1 MTNTASFRM
10 ASERALPAG
19 WRELDVPA
27 LARPVL
33 VGPGGV
39 VVLFARDTVSAA
51 MPRPSADR
59 RSRHS
64 GAELT
69 AELVAQALSRSL
81 GRDIACTAVVVIDDT
96 VALVARPDEVPV
108 LHHRRLAG
116 WLANRPALLD
126 EDAVE
131 RVVRSLCHA

>member
-1 MTNTASFRM
+1 MTMVRTAP
-10 ASERALPAG
+10 ERTLPAG

-27 LARPVL
+27 VARPVL

-51 MPRPSADR
+51 TPAPSFDR

-69 AELVAQALSRSL
+69 AELVAQALSQSL
-81 GRDIACTAVVVIDDT
+81 GREIECTAVVVLDDT
-96 VALVARPDEVPV
+96 VALAARPDDVPV

-116 WLANRPALLD
+116 WLADRPALLD
-126 EDAVE
+126 DEGVE
-131 RVVRSLCHA
+131 RVVRVLAHV

>member
-1 MTNTASFRM
+1 MTMVRTPMTRV
-10 ASERALPAG
+10 LPAG

-27 LARPVL
+27 VARPVL
-33 VGPGGV
+33 VGTGGV
-39 VVLFARDTVSAA
+39 VVLFARDTVSVATTG
-51 MPRPSADR
+51 PTSDR

-96 VALVARPDEVPV
+96 ATLAARPDDVPV

-116 WLANRPALLD
+116 WLADRPHLLD
-126 EDAVE
+126 DDAVE
-131 RVVRSLCHA
+131 RVVRALAHV

>member
-1 MTNTASFRM
+1 MTIVRTAP
-10 ASERALPAG
+10 ERVLPAG

-27 LARPVL
+27 VARPVL

-51 MPRPSADR
+51 TLHPSADR

-96 VALVARPDEVPV
+96 VALAARPDDVPV
-108 LHHRRLAG
+108 LHRRRLAG
-116 WLANRPALLD
+116 WLADRPALLD
-126 EDAVE
+126 DDAVE
-131 RVVRSLCHA
+131 RVARSLAHA